1 MPIKDRLLQILCCP
15 LTKKMVRVLTETEL
29 EQINY
34 HIIDLPTAS
43 TKFRRVDGEIVNQ
56 PLEEGLVT
64 TDEKTIYRIKD
75 NIPNMIPEQG
85 ILVPNDFQFSNVE

>member
-1 MPIKDRLLQILCCP
+1 MPINDELLQILCCP

-34 HIIDLPTAS
+34 HIIHSSTAS
-43 TKFRRVDGEIVNQ
+43 AEFRSVDGEMVNQ

-85 ILVPNDFQFSNVE
+85 ILVPDDFQFSNVE